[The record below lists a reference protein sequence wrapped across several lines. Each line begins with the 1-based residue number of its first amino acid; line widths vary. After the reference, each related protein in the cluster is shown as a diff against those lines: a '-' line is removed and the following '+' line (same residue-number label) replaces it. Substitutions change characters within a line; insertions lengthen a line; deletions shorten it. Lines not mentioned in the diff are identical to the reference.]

1 MFFILNVHFASVQFG
16 GLKSKMRLETETFL
30 GLGNHSCT
38 DCFPFAPVAL
48 SLSPVLPG
56 ESGSLLTVRIGRV
69 PIWQVGWSACKL
81 KCISARDDHTHH
93 PMLTS
98 AQAGPTELR
107 MR

>member
-56 ESGSLLTVRIGRV
+56 ESGSLLANRACPDLASGVVRM
-69 PIWQVGWSACKL
+69 Q
-81 KCISARDDHTHH
+81 
-93 PMLTS
+93 
-98 AQAGPTELR
+98 TEVYKR
-107 MR
+107 S